1 MLRKILNYPDPRLRK
16 VAKTVTEFD
25 EPLKTLTRDMFET
38 MYHSSGI
45 GLAATQ
51 IDIHL
56 RVVVVDVSRDQTS
69 PLSLVNPVIEKKS
82 GTVDS
87 KEGCLS
93 VPETV
98 EYVERAEHITLRA
111 QNVNGEN
118 ISMDAEGLLAICIQH
133 EIDHLDGK
141 LFVDYLSN
149 LKQNRL
155 KKRISKIELE
165 ESTAH

>member
-1 MLRKILNYPDPRLRK
+1 MLREILNYPDPRLRK
-16 VAKTVTEFD
+16 VAKIVSEFD

-56 RVVVVDVSRDQTS
+56 RVVVVDVSRDRS
-69 PLSLVNPVIEKKS
+69 NPLCLVNPVIEKKS

-98 EYVERAEHITLRA
+98 EYIERAEHITFRA

-155 KKRISKIELE
+155 KKRISKIELK
-165 ESTAH
+165 ESTAS

>member
-1 MLRKILNYPDPRLRK
+1 MLREILNYPDPRLRK
-16 VAKTVTEFD
+16 VAKIVSEFD

-56 RVVVVDVSRDQTS
+56 RVVVVDVSRDRS
-69 PLSLVNPVIEKKS
+69 NPLCLVNPVIEEKS

-98 EYVERAEHITLRA
+98 EYIERAEHITFRA

-155 KKRISKIELE
+155 KKRISKIELK
-165 ESTAH
+165 ESTAS

>member
-1 MLRKILNYPDPRLRK
+1 MLREILSYPDSRLRK
-16 VAKTVTEFD
+16 VAQAVTEFD
-25 EPLKTLTRDMFET
+25 EPLKALTRDMFET

-51 IDIHL
+51 IDIHR
-56 RVVVVDVSRDQTS
+56 RVIVVDVSRNRTS
-69 PLSLVNPVIEKKS
+69 PLCLINPVIEKKS

-98 EYVERAEHITLRA
+98 EYIERSEQISFRA
-111 QNVNGEN
+111 QDEKGEN

-155 KKRISKIELE
+155 KKRISKMELK
-165 ESTAH
+165 ESTAS

>member
-1 MLRKILNYPDPRLRK
+1 MLREILNYPDPRLRK
-16 VAKTVTEFD
+16 VAKIVSEFD

-56 RVVVVDVSRDQTS
+56 RVVVVDVSRDRS
-69 PLSLVNPVIEKKS
+69 DPLCLVNPVIEEKS

-98 EYVERAEHITLRA
+98 EYIERAEHITFRA

-141 LFVDYLSN
+141 LFVDYISN

-155 KKRISKIELE
+155 KKRISKIELK
-165 ESTAH
+165 ESTAS

>member
-1 MLRKILNYPDPRLRK
+1 MLREILNYPDPRLRK
-16 VAKTVTEFD
+16 VAEIVTEFD

-56 RVVVVDVSRDQTS
+56 RVVVVDVSRDRS
-69 PLSLVNPVIEKKS
+69 NPLCLVNPVIEEKS

-98 EYVERAEHITLRA
+98 EYIERAEHITFRA

-155 KKRISKIELE
+155 KKRISKIELK
-165 ESTAH
+165 ESTAS

>member
-1 MLRKILNYPDPRLRK
+1 MLREILNYPDPRLRK
-16 VAKTVTEFD
+16 VAKIVTEFD
-25 EPLKTLTRDMFET
+25 EPLETLSRDMFET

-56 RVVVVDVSRDQTS
+56 RVVVVDVSRDRTS
-69 PLSLVNPVIEKKS
+69 PLCLVNPVIEEKS
-82 GTVDS
+82 GTVES

-98 EYVERAEHITLRA
+98 EYIERAEHITFRA

-155 KKRISKIELE
+155 KKRISKIELK
-165 ESTAH
+165 ESTAS

>member
-1 MLRKILNYPDPRLRK
+1 MLREILNYTDPRLRK
-16 VAKTVTEFD
+16 VAKIVSEFD

-56 RVVVVDVSRDQTS
+56 RVVVVDVSRDRS
-69 PLSLVNPVIEKKS
+69 NPLCLVNPVIEEKS

-98 EYVERAEHITLRA
+98 EYIERAEHITFRA

-155 KKRISKIELE
+155 KKRISKIDLK
-165 ESTAH
+165 ESTAS

>member
-1 MLRKILNYPDPRLRK
+1 MLREILNYPDPRLRK
-16 VAKTVTEFD
+16 VARPVTEFD

-56 RVVVVDVSRDQTS
+56 RVVVVDVSRDRTS
-69 PLSLVNPVIEKKS
+69 PLCLVNPVIEEKS
-82 GTVDS
+82 GKVDS

-98 EYVERAEHITLRA
+98 EYIERAEHITFRA
-111 QNVNGEN
+111 QNINGEN

-155 KKRISKIELE
+155 KKRISKIELK
-165 ESTAH
+165 ESTAS

>member
-1 MLRKILNYPDPRLRK
+1 MLREILNYPDPRLRK
-16 VAKTVTEFD
+16 VAKIVTEFD
-25 EPLKTLTRDMFET
+25 EPLETLSRDMFET

-56 RVVVVDVSRDQTS
+56 RVVVVDVSRDRTN
-69 PLSLVNPVIEKKS
+69 PLCLVNPVIEEKS
-82 GTVDS
+82 GTVES

-98 EYVERAEHITLRA
+98 EYIERAEHITFRA

-155 KKRISKIELE
+155 KKRISKIELK
-165 ESTAH
+165 ESTAS